1 MRAGFVCLGFFLLSV
16 AIASEIDP
24 RPNSGEKL
32 KHWRQEKMFNE
43 YDPRGIATQQSPA
56 SALRNRQED
65 ENDGDKAN
73 LSARLRQQHGLDHP
87 IGARQMDSAVG
98 QNTCSTEPRCEDR
111 RDAVPEFA
119 FNPLDS
125 MRAIHTHPTFRRFRV
140 ESSVFDPRFI
150 FEAFGV
156 RVDYHYDCTVTK
168 RAQFG
173 NIDAVAFDA
182 EGYRKFVPARSLA
195 CQQHEA
201 RLRLQVYECLF
212 TGICLH
218 VPK

>member
-16 AIASEIDP
+16 AIASETDP
-24 RPNSGEKL
+24 RPNSSEKL
-32 KHWRQEKMFNE
+32 KHWRREK
-43 YDPRGIATQQSPA
+43 
-56 SALRNRQED
+56 RNTQED
-65 ENDGDKAN
+65 ENDGGNAD
-73 LSARLRQQHGLDHP
+73 LSARVRQQHGLDHP

-98 QNTCSTEPRCEDR
+98 QKVDMFSTEPRCEDR

-125 MRAIHTHPTFRRFRV
+125 MRAIHTHPAFRRFRV

-212 TGICLH
+212 TRMPAAY
-218 VPK
+218 VPKYALMEQGIGSEP

>member
-1 MRAGFVCLGFFLLSV
+1 MGCFLLSI
-16 AIASEIDP
+16 AIASETDP
-24 RPNSGEKL
+24 RPNSSEKL
-32 KHWRQEKMFNE
+32 KHWRREK
-43 YDPRGIATQQSPA
+43 
-56 SALRNRQED
+56 RNTQED
-65 ENDGDKAN
+65 ENDGGNAD
-73 LSARLRQQHGLDHP
+73 LSARVRQQHGLDHP

-98 QNTCSTEPRCEDR
+98 QKVDMFSTEPRCEDR

-125 MRAIHTHPTFRRFRV
+125 MRAIHTHPAFRRFRV

-212 TGICLH
+212 TPMPAY